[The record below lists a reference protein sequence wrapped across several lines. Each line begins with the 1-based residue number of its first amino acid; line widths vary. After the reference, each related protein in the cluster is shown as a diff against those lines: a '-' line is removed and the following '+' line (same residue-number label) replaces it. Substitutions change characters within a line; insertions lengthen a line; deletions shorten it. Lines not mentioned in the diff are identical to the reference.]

1 MKKKKSSLP
10 SSLSILGAG
19 SIRRTTRMAALMLVG
34 LQLPAAAQLGKQQGL
49 VEPNIAADS
58 QFQRLKVS
66 EHAVHLI
73 GEAKPILSV
82 VTLDS
87 LLNTSGMN
95 AGQRKELYKNLFVH
109 VDLNRGTDA
118 EFRLIPGMTDKTLGA
133 IKAGRPWATFE
144 AFESAMGKTMK
155 ADEVAHLE
163 QYVFIPIEL
172 NSFTEPLMDTFA
184 PIGVG
189 TRRWK
194 REFAEYRPWTSEA
207 QFRREIGKY
216 VRANPK
222 EVDRLWRY
230 VYIK

>member
-1 MKKKKSSLP
+1 MTSSL
-10 SSLSILGAG
+10 
-19 SIRRTTRMAALMLVG
+19 RMTKAAALMLVG
-34 LQLPAAAQLGKQQGL
+34 LQFPAAAQLGKQQGL

-58 QFQRLKVS
+58 QFQRLKLS

-73 GEAKPILSV
+73 GEAKPILSI

-87 LLNTSGMN
+87 ILNAAGVN
-95 AGQRKELYKNLFVH
+95 AGQRKQLYKEMFVH

-118 EFRLIPGMTDKTLGA
+118 EFKLIPGMSDKTLAA

-144 AFESAMGKTMK
+144 AFDAAMAKSMK
-155 ADEVAHLE
+155 ADEVANLE
-163 QYVFIPIEL
+163 QYLFIPIEL
-172 NSFTEPLMDTFA
+172 NTWTDPIMDSFA
-184 PIGVG
+184 GIGVG

>member
-1 MKKKKSSLP
+1 MKRMKV
-10 SSLSILGAG
+10 
-19 SIRRTTRMAALMLVG
+19 TTAAALMLAG

-58 QFQRLKVS
+58 QFQRLKLDA
-66 EHAVHLI
+66 HAVHLI
-73 GEAKPILSV
+73 GEAKPILSIV
-82 VTLDS
+82 ALDS
-87 LLNTSGMN
+87 ILNAAGVN
-95 AGQRKELYKNLFVH
+95 AGQRKQLYKEMFVH

-118 EFRLIPGMTDKTLGA
+118 ELKLIPGMSDKTLGA

-144 AFESAMGKTMK
+144 AFEAAMGKNMK
-155 ADEVAHLE
+155 ADEVANLE
-163 QYVFIPIEL
+163 QYLFIPIEL
-172 NSFTEPLMDTFA
+172 NTFTEPLMDTFL

-230 VYIK
+230 VIIK

>member
-1 MKKKKSSLP
+1 MKKKNSRSL
-10 SSLSILGAG
+10 IALGMTKA
-19 SIRRTTRMAALMLVG
+19 AALMLVG
-34 LQLPAAAQLGKQQGL
+34 MSLPATAQLGKQQGL

-58 QFQRLKVS
+58 QFQRLKLN

-73 GEAKPILSV
+73 GEAKPILSAV
-82 VTLDS
+82 VLDS
-87 LLNTSGMN
+87 VLNAAGIN
-95 AGQRKELYKNLFVH
+95 AGQRKELYKSMFVH

-118 EFRLIPGMTDKTLGA
+118 EFKLIPGMTDKTLGA

-144 AFESAMGKTMK
+144 AFEAAMGKTMK
-155 ADEVAHLE
+155 ANEVANLE
-163 QYVFIPIEL
+163 QYLFIPIEL
-172 NSFTEPLMDTFA
+172 NTFTEPLMDTFA

-230 VYIK
+230 VIIK

>member
-1 MKKKKSSLP
+1 MLAG
-10 SSLSILGAG
+10 LSF
-19 SIRRTTRMAALMLVG
+19 
-34 LQLPAAAQLGKQQGL
+34 PAAAQLGRQQGL

-58 QFQRLKVS
+58 QLQRLKLS

-73 GEAKPILSV
+73 AEAKPILSV

-87 LLNTSGMN
+87 LLNAAGMTP
-95 AGQRKELYKNLFVH
+95 AQRKELYKSMFVH

-118 EFRLIPGMTDKTLGA
+118 ELKLIPGMTDRALAA
-133 IKAGRPWATFE
+133 IKAGRPWTTFE
-144 AFESAMGKTMK
+144 AFDAAMAKSMK
-155 ADEVAHLE
+155 ADDVANLD
-163 QYVFIPIEL
+163 QYLFIPIEL
-172 NSFTEPLMDTFA
+172 NTFTEPIMDTFA

>member
-1 MKKKKSSLP
+1 VKKKNKKSRSLSSL
-10 SSLSILGAG
+10 
-19 SIRRTTRMAALMLVG
+19 RMTSAAALMLAS
-34 LQLPAAAQLGKQQGL
+34 LSFPAAAQLGKQQGL

-58 QFQRLKVS
+58 QFQRLNVNA
-66 EHAVHLI
+66 HAVHLI

-87 LLNTSGMN
+87 LLGAAGMN
-95 AGQRKELYKNLFVH
+95 AGQRKELYKSMFVH

-118 EFRLIPGMTDKTLGA
+118 ELKLIPGMTDKTLGA

-144 AFESAMGKTMK
+144 AFDAAMSKTMK
-155 ADEVAHLE
+155 ADEVAGLQ
-163 QYVFIPIEL
+163 QYLFIPIEL
-172 NSFTEPLMDTFA
+172 NTFTEPLMDTFA
-184 PIGVG
+184 SIGVG

>member
-1 MKKKKSSLP
+1 M
-10 SSLSILGAG
+10 
-19 SIRRTTRMAALMLVG
+19 TTRAAALMLVG
-34 LQLPAAAQLGKQQGL
+34 LALPAAAQLGKQQGL

-58 QFQRLKVS
+58 QFQRLKLNESQVK
-66 EHAVHLI
+66 ALTD
-73 GEAKPILSV
+73 AKPILSAV
-82 VTLDS
+82 ALDS
-87 LLNTSGMN
+87 VLNVAGLTP
-95 AGQRKELYKNLFVH
+95 GQRSSLYKNMFVH

-118 EFRLIPGMTDKTLGA
+118 EFKLIPGMSDKTLGA

-144 AFESAMGKTMK
+144 SFETAMGKTMK
-155 ADEVAHLE
+155 ADEVASLE
-163 QYVFIPIEL
+163 QYLFIPIEL
-172 NSFTEPLMDTFA
+172 NTFTEPLMDTFL

>member
-1 MKKKKSSLP
+1 MKKNSRSFAAL
-10 SSLSILGAG
+10 
-19 SIRRTTRMAALMLVG
+19 TTTSALMLVG
-34 LQLPAAAQLGKQQGL
+34 LSFPATAQLGKQQGL

-58 QFQRLKVS
+58 QFQRLKLT

-73 GEAKPILSV
+73 TEAKPILSA

-87 LLNTSGMN
+87 LLNASGLN
-95 AGQRKELYKNLFVH
+95 ANQRKELYKSMFVH

-118 EFRLIPGMTDKTLGA
+118 EFKLIPGMNDQTLAA

-144 AFESAMGKTMK
+144 SFETAMAKSMK
-155 ADEVAHLE
+155 ADEVAALE
-163 QYVFIPIEL
+163 QYLFIPIEL
-172 NSFTEPLMDTFA
+172 NTFTEPLMDTFA

-216 VRANPK
+216 VRATPK

>member
-1 MKKKKSSLP
+1 MKRKKV
-10 SSLSILGAG
+10 AAA
-19 SIRRTTRMAALMLVG
+19 AALMLVG
-34 LQLPAAAQLGKQQGL
+34 LQFPAAAQLGKQQGL

-58 QFQRLKVS
+58 QFQRIGLS
-66 EHAVHLI
+66 EHAAHLI
-73 GEAKPILSV
+73 GEAKPILSA

-87 LLNTSGMN
+87 ILTAARVSPTV
-95 AGQRKELYKNLFVH
+95 RKDLYTKMFVH

-118 EFRLIPGMTDKTLGA
+118 EFKLIPGMNDKTLGA

-155 ADEVAHLE
+155 ADEVANLE
-163 QYVFIPIEL
+163 QYLFIPIEL
-172 NSFTEPLMDTFA
+172 NTFTEPLMDTFL

>member
-1 MKKKKSSLP
+1 MKRMKV
-10 SSLSILGAG
+10 
-19 SIRRTTRMAALMLVG
+19 TTAAALMLAG

-58 QFQRLKVS
+58 QFQRLKLDA
-66 EHAVHLI
+66 HAVHLI
-73 GEAKPILSV
+73 GEAKPILSIV
-82 VTLDS
+82 ALDS
-87 LLNTSGMN
+87 ILNAAGVN
-95 AGQRKELYKNLFVH
+95 AGQRKQLYKEMFVH

-118 EFRLIPGMTDKTLGA
+118 ELKLIPGMSDKTLGA

-144 AFESAMGKTMK
+144 AFEAAMSKNMK
-155 ADEVAHLE
+155 ADEVANLE
-163 QYVFIPIEL
+163 QYLFIPIEL
-172 NSFTEPLMDTFA
+172 NTFTEPLMDTFL

-230 VYIK
+230 VIIK

>member
-1 MKKKKSSLP
+1 MKTKKSRSLAAA
-10 SSLSILGAG
+10 AG
-19 SIRRTTRMAALMLVG
+19 LMLVG
-34 LQLPAAAQLGKQQGL
+34 LALPAAAPLGRQQGL
-49 VEPNIAADS
+49 VEPNVAADS
-58 QFQRLKVS
+58 QFQRLKLS

-73 GEAKPILSV
+73 GEAKPILSAV
-82 VTLDS
+82 ALDS
-87 LLNTSGMN
+87 ILNA
-95 AGQRKELYKNLFVH
+95 AGLNPAQRRELYKSMFVH

-118 EFRLIPGMTDKTLGA
+118 EFMLIPGMTAQTLA
-133 IKAGRPWATFE
+133 TIKGGRPWAS
-144 AFESAMGKTMK
+144 FESFQSALGKTMK
-155 ADEVAHLE
+155 ADEVARIE
-163 QYVFIPIEL
+163 QYLFIPIEL
-172 NSFTEPLMDTFA
+172 NTFTEPLMDTFA

-230 VYIK
+230 VIIKP

>member
-1 MKKKKSSLP
+1 MKKKKSRSLAT
-10 SSLSILGAG
+10 LGM
-19 SIRRTTRMAALMLVG
+19 TRAAALMMVG
-34 LQLPAAAQLGKQQGL
+34 LSFPAAAQLGKQQGL
-49 VEPNIAADS
+49 VEPNVAADS
-58 QFQRLKVS
+58 QFQRLKLS
-66 EHAVHLI
+66 DHAVHLI
-73 GEAKPILSV
+73 TEAKPILSV

-87 LLNTSGMN
+87 LLNAAGVN
-95 AGQRKELYKNLFVH
+95 AGQRKQLYKEMFVH

-118 EFRLIPGMTDKTLGA
+118 EFKLIPGMSDKTLSA

-144 AFESAMGKTMK
+144 AFDAAMAKSMK
-155 ADEVAHLE
+155 ADEVANLD
-163 QYVFIPIEL
+163 QYLFIPIEL
-172 NSFTEPLMDTFA
+172 NTFTEPLMDTFA

-230 VYIK
+230 VIIK

>member
-1 MKKKKSSLP
+1 MKKKKNRSLAA
-10 SSLSILGAG
+10 LGMTG
-19 SIRRTTRMAALMLVG
+19 KAALMLVG
-34 LQLPAAAQLGKQQGL
+34 LQFPAAAQLGKQQGL

-58 QFQRLKVS
+58 QFQRLKLS

-73 GEAKPILSV
+73 GEAKPILSA

-87 LLNTSGMN
+87 ILNAAGMN
-95 AGQRKELYKNLFVH
+95 AGQRKELYKSMFVH

-118 EFRLIPGMTDKTLGA
+118 EFKLIPGMNDKTLGA

-144 AFESAMGKTMK
+144 AFETAMGKTMK
-155 ADEVAHLE
+155 ADEVANLE
-163 QYVFIPIEL
+163 QYLFIPIEL
-172 NSFTEPLMDTFA
+172 NTWTDPIMDSFA
-184 PIGVG
+184 GIGVG

-216 VRANPK
+216 VRATPK

>member
-1 MKKKKSSLP
+1 MKKNKSRSLA
-10 SSLSILGAG
+10 SLGMTS
-19 SIRRTTRMAALMLVG
+19 ALMLVG
-34 LQLPAAAQLGKQQGL
+34 LQFPAAAQLGKQQGL

-58 QFQRLKVS
+58 QFQRLKLDA
-66 EHAVHLI
+66 HAVHLI

-87 LLNTSGMN
+87 ILNAAGVN
-95 AGQRKELYKNLFVH
+95 AGQRKQLYKEMFVH

-118 EFRLIPGMTDKTLGA
+118 EFKLIPGMTDKTLGA

-144 AFESAMGKTMK
+144 AFETAMGKTMK
-155 ADEVAHLE
+155 ADEVANLE
-163 QYVFIPIEL
+163 QYLFIPIEL
-172 NSFTEPLMDTFA
+172 NTFTEPLMDTFA

-230 VYIK
+230 VIIK

>member
-1 MKKKKSSLP
+1 MKKNKSRSLP
-10 SSLSILGAG
+10 SV
-19 SIRRTTRMAALMLVG
+19 RMTKMAALMLAG
-34 LQLPAAAQLGKQQGL
+34 LSLPATAQLGKQQGL

-58 QFQRLKVS
+58 QFQRLKLN

-82 VTLDS
+82 VKLDS
-87 LLNTSGMN
+87 ILNAAGMN
-95 AGQRKELYKNLFVH
+95 AGQRKELYKSMFVH

-118 EFRLIPGMTDKTLGA
+118 ELKLIPGVTDQTLAA

-144 AFESAMGKTMK
+144 AFDAAMGKTMK
-155 ADEVAHLE
+155 ADEVANLD
-163 QYVFIPIEL
+163 QYLFIPIEL
-172 NSFTEPLMDTFA
+172 NTFTEPLMDTFA

-194 REFAEYRPWTSEA
+194 REFAEYRPWTTEA

>member
-1 MKKKKSSLP
+1 MKKT
-10 SSLSILGAG
+10 G
-19 SIRRTTRMAALMLVG
+19 SRSFAALRTTRAAAIMLAG
-34 LQLPAAAQLGKQQGL
+34 LSFPAAAQLGKQLTL

-58 QFQRLKVS
+58 QFQRLKLS
-66 EHAVHLI
+66 AHAVHLI

-87 LLNTSGMN
+87 ILNAAGMN
-95 AGQRKELYKNLFVH
+95 ANQRKDLYKNMFVH

-118 EFRLIPGMTDKTLGA
+118 ELKLIPGMNDKTLGA

-144 AFESAMGKTMK
+144 AFEAAMGKTMK
-155 ADEVAHLE
+155 ADEVANLE
-163 QYVFIPIEL
+163 QYLFIPIEL
-172 NSFTEPLMDTFA
+172 NTFTEPLMDTFA

-194 REFAEYRPWTSEA
+194 REFAEYRPWKTEE

-216 VRANPK
+216 VRGNPK

-230 VYIK
+230 VIIK